1 MLVQNLRDPSAIF
14 VIKMKLKLK
23 KLSARKNWHFA
34 ERNIRSLNN
43 LIHKYLEDKR
53 IYSYINQLESF
64 VQTIDPRV
72 NRLKKLAP
80 KKVTKKGVPY
90 LISLIFNTSA
100 KLVRRQK
107 FYVGGFVRI

>member
-1 MLVQNLRDPSAIF
+1 MLVQNLRYPSAII
-14 VIKMKLKLK
+14 VREIILKFI
-23 KLSARKNWHFA
+23 KLSARKNWFFA
-34 ERNIRSLNN
+34 ERKIRSLNN
-43 LIHKYLEDKR
+43 SIHKYLEDKR

-64 VQTIDPRV
+64 VQTIDPIV

-100 KLVRRQK
+100 KLVRRPK